1 MMHEK
6 MRRGDRGVVLIVIV
20 GVLAVLSLLAA
31 TFGMITRLELA
42 TSRNQTEHEMA
53 RQAAHAGAEYLL
65 NALQACFNG
74 TSMTSGPMPTFLPN
88 VGDIDGQLQ
97 YKRDGVKVY
106 FSINSTPPAGS
117 VTPDWMQGLGVQDA
131 GMFNLNAMG
140 FAGDL
145 GSNVQP
151 GHPLHVVRLQPGP
164 AAEVALCR
172 RERKRHQQRQ
182 WHGD

>member
-6 MRRGDRGVVLIVIV
+6 MRRRDRGVVLIVIV

-31 TFGMITRLELA
+31 TFGMIARLELA

-74 TSMTSGPMPTFLPN
+74 NSMTSGPVPTFLPN

-145 GSNVQP
+145 GSSVNP
-151 GHPLHVVRLQPGP
+151 DIRYTSFDCSLVRLLMSRF
-164 AAEVALCR
+164 AAVEP
-172 RERKRHQQRQ
+172 ERH
-182 WHGD
+182 

>member
-1 MMHEK
+1 M
-6 MRRGDRGVVLIVIV
+6 VLIVIV

-31 TFGMITRLELA
+31 TFGMIARLELA
-42 TSRNQTEHEMA
+42 ASRNQTEHEMA

-74 TSMTSGPMPTFLPN
+74 NSMTSGPVPTFLPN
-88 VGDIDGQLQ
+88 VADTDGQLH

-106 FSINSTPPAGS
+106 FAINSTAPAGS

-131 GMFNLNAMG
+131 GMFNINAMG

-145 GSNVQP
+145 GSSCNP
-151 GHPLHVVRLQPGP
+151 DIRYTSFDCSLVRLLMSRF
-164 AAEVALCR
+164 AAVGT
-172 RERKRHQQRQ
+172 ERHR
-182 WHGD
+182 